1 MPPFR
6 RVEGDRAGPDALGIL
21 VPPGRRTVV
30 VVRPR
35 ALAWDLVPVR
45 SGGQSASFLEVG
57 RDEAARVAQELQRG
71 LEDRAGGGSGRVEAV
86 AISAGE
92 GYQVRAE
99 VGAFAL
105 IACLR
110 VPGRPY
116 KPLEFARAQEAQAA
130 ATRLA
135 EVLCPAADA
144 DQELYVNNRNFSR

>member
-1 MPPFR
+1 MNSR
-6 RVEGDRAGPDALGIL
+6 ILLVEDEPGL
-21 VPPGRRTVV
+21 VMTIS
-30 VVRPR
+30 
-35 ALAWDLVPVR
+35 DL
-45 SGGQSASFLEVG
+45 L
-57 RDEAARVAQELQRG
+57 
-71 LEDRAGGGSGRVEAV
+71 
-86 AISAGE
+86 AGE